1 MATSFRKI
9 FGAKDVHGVQHAIDV
24 GSDLGL
30 SDDTHIINMAKD
42 FSATPSGRSED
53 DGQHNGARLR
63 EEFLVPA
70 LENDGIAILHLDGVA
85 PCAASFVEEAFAP
98 LVTKHHFSPDYL
110 REHLRLFVDKDHL
123 HDDTVDLAF
132 HYIDNAAVD

>member
-9 FGAKDVHGVQHAIDV
+9 FGAKDVHGAEHTIDV
-24 GSDLGL
+24 ESDLRL
-30 SDDTHIINMAKD
+30 SDDAHIINVAKD
-42 FSATPSGRSED
+42 FSATPSGRSEE

-70 LENDGIAILHLDGVA
+70 LKDDGIAILRLDGVA

-98 LVTKHHFSPDYL
+98 LVTKHNFSPDYL
-110 REHLRLFVDKDHL
+110 REHLRLFVDEDHL
-123 HDDTVDLAF
+123 HDDTVALAF